1 MAAPNYAKEGFT
13 AMRVELDGGV
23 AVATLTRSKE
33 YVPLKYIY
41 TSWMHLTY
49 CA

>member
-1 MAAPNYAKEGFT
+1 MAVPDYTKEGFT

-33 YVPLKYIY
+33 
-41 TSWMHLTY
+41 
-49 CA
+49 